1 MHKKEYLP
9 ACYRYI
15 KEDNRSHILYTLA
28 KKNTKNNAVSAGE
41 FHSLLCAAELLS
53 LIHI

>member
-28 KKNTKNNAVSAGE
+28 KKTPKIMLYLPENFTPS
-41 FHSLLCAAELLS
+41 CALPNCRP
-53 LIHI
+53 